1 MIVATAG
8 HIDHGKT
15 ALLAA
20 LTGAG
25 GDHRR
30 EERER
35 GMTIDLGYRY
45 AALDAATTLGFIDVP
60 GHEKFV
66 HNMLAGAGGVDIAL
80 LVVAADDGVM
90 PQTREH
96 LAILGLLGIPR
107 LWIVLTKTDRVDADR
122 CETVETDVRRL
133 LAASGYQ
140 DAPCFALSSHTGEG
154 VDALRE
160 ALARQAREVAAR
172 SDEGEFRLSVDRS
185 FSVAGAGVVVTG
197 TALAGRLSVG
207 DSLWSEGE
215 DGRARRLRVRGL
227 HAQNRPG
234 ETATAGQR
242 VALNLAGE
250 RLRPEHVP
258 RGSWLVGEALR
269 GSSRRLDVQL
279 RVLEDAPRALSHW
292 TPVHVHLGAQR
303 LMGRVALLA
312 GKALAPGEEGPAQ
325 LVLEGQVHAVHGD
338 AVVLRDQ
345 SAWFTLGGG
354 CVLDPQAPARGR
366 RTPARLAELELLAS
380 GGLETTLTTRLETA
394 HNGLAPDA
402 LVRQYNRPGALRQLP
417 DGVRSVTTR
426 RGERLF
432 AEARW
437 RALGQALTAALAA
450 FHEQQPDEPGPD
462 RARLR
467 RFALAYLEPAVYTAL
482 VDEALAAG
490 AIHASGPW
498 LHLPDHRIRLSAEED
513 ALKARLWPLLEAGGM
528 DPPWVRDLARR
539 ENIDE
544 ARVRALLRKLSRM
557 GQLHQV
563 VRDLF
568 YPAAAVEA
576 LAAEAMTLADSDT
589 GLSVVAFRDR
599 LGLGRKRCV
608 QLLEYLDH
616 VGVTRRFG
624 NRRRIREESSMAQRL
639 RTR

>member
-45 AALDAATTLGFIDVP
+45 AALDADTTLGFIDVP
-60 GHEKFV
+60 GHEKFI

-96 LAILGLLGIPR
+96 LAILGLLGITR
-107 LWIVLTKTDRVDADR
+107 LWVVLTKTDRVDAAR
-122 CETVETDVRRL
+122 SEAVEADVRRL
-133 LAASGYQ
+133 LAATGYS
-140 DAPCFALSSHTGEG
+140 DAPCFALSSHTGDG

-160 ALARQAREVAAR
+160 ALSRKAREIAAR

-197 TALAGRLSVG
+197 TALAGRISVG
-207 DSLWSEGE
+207 DSLWSEDE
-215 DGRARRLRVRGL
+215 HGRARRLRVRGL
-227 HAQNRPG
+227 HAQNRPAQ
-234 ETATAGQR
+234 TATSGQR

-250 RLRPEHVP
+250 RLRPEHLP

-269 GSSRRLDVQL
+269 GTSRRLDIQL
-279 RVLEDAPRALSHW
+279 RVLEDAPRALAHW

-312 GKALAPGEEGPAQ
+312 GKTLAPGEEGPAQ
-325 LVLEGQVHAVHGD
+325 LVLEGYTHAVHGD

-354 CVLDPQAPARGR
+354 RVLDPQAPARSR
-366 RTPARLAELELLAS
+366 RTPERLAELALLAG
-380 GGLETTLTTRLETA
+380 GGLEATLLARLQTA
-394 HNGLAPDA
+394 RNGLAPDA
-402 LVRQYNRPGALRQLP
+402 LVRQYNYPGALRRLP
-417 DGVRSVTTR
+417 AEVRSVSTR

-432 AEARW
+432 ARARW
-437 RALGQALTAALAA
+437 QALGEALTAALAA
-450 FHEQQPDEPGPD
+450 FHAQQPDEPGPD

-467 RFALAYLEPAVYTAL
+467 RFGLAYLEPAVYTAL
-482 VDEALAAG
+482 VDEALGAG
-490 AIHASGPW
+490 AIRASGPW
-498 LHLPDHRIRLSAEED
+498 LHLPEHRIRLSAEEE
-513 ALKARLWPLLEAGGM
+513 ALKARLWPLLEAGGNN
-528 DPPWVRDLARR
+528 PPWVRDLARR
-539 ENIDE
+539 ENVDE
-544 ARVRALLRKLSRM
+544 ARVRALLRKLARM
-557 GQLHQV
+557 GELHQV
-563 VRDLF
+563 VGDLF

-576 LAAEAMTLADSDT
+576 LAAEAMALAESDA

-608 QLLEYLDH
+608 QLLEYLDRI
-616 VGVTRRFG
+616 GITRRFG
-624 NRRRIREESSMAQRL
+624 NLRGIREESSMVQRV